1 MPTQLN
7 RKLDDSLLF
16 QVLDRLF
23 CNSPVTIIKAIAR
36 TGKYAQSVPWVWLRH
51 EISGQTWATFISLED
66 LLQGFFEW
74 LGTIELMML
83 ALFQKNAI
91 AEIIYAVVKEGERVY
106 SRKNGMIT
114 VIEKERTVSL
124 GLPRVWVETEDA
136 IAVVDAIDL
145 IPESF

>member
-1 MPTQLN
+1 MSIQLN

-51 EISGQTWATFISLED
+51 EISGQTWATFISLDD
-66 LLQGFFEW
+66 LLQGFFDW
-74 LGTIELMML
+74 LDTVELMML

-91 AEIIYAVVKEGERVY
+91 AEIIYAVIKEGDRTY
-106 SRKNGMIT
+106 SRKLGSVT
-114 VIEKERTVSL
+114 VIEKERSVFV